1 MSASVKQKDWSL
13 AASPFSFG
21 NRYKFILCCQQRGI
35 IWRAAGNSLAEVG
48 LCPFAEVVSRS
59 FWLSVV
65 CSAPLQ
71 CSCLLWHCSG
81 SKQGLFGISLRRKK
95 KKYQQDWPV
104 RSLYRNCLEGE
115 RRKYM
120 LWDFIDLIPLYH
132 NPLGAHILGYNTAW
146 TPWIFKF
153 FHLPP
158 PVSMERKPVISIW
171 QIGNRSKG
179 FTEKR
184 EGEVLKLEP
193 RV

>member
-1 MSASVKQKDWSL
+1 M
-13 AASPFSFG
+13 
-21 NRYKFILCCQQRGI
+21 
-35 IWRAAGNSLAEVG
+35 
-48 LCPFAEVVSRS
+48 
-59 FWLSVV
+59 LSVERHYLEGSRELTGWGGV
-65 CSAPLQ
+65 MSFRWGSFPFLLAFCS
-71 CSCLLWHCSG
+71 LLSATAMQLPTLALFWIKARSVWH
-81 SKQGLFGISLRRKK
+81 FFEEKK

-146 TPWIFKF
+146 TPWIFTF